1 MSRLRLGV
9 YAGMVA
15 TLLATPWHLLRAEVA
30 LRRAS
35 APTHDLAPAHAVG
48 HTPVVITVTTS
59 RGESKLPVTLDPV
72 AGPAISGEALV
83 RALSGGVLTDVPWV
97 NVTLARQSFRFLLG
111 APVFSFNDRLQP
123 MAGPA
128 FRVRD
133 SVFLPLQ
140 FVIEI
145 LPVVLSERFQWDPR
159 TYTLRDVAPPPP
171 QPEVAVATR
180 PTGKQPGRLPNGLL
194 PGHVVTI
201 DAGHGGIDPG
211 NPGVYFPRGV
221 NEKHVTL
228 QVALL
233 LRDELKQR
241 GVKVVMTRTTDTLIA
256 LMDRGRYCTDECDLF
271 VSLHVDALP
280 ASARRKYGDIDGF
293 HTIIIGEQNT
303 EDADRIARME
313 NEALRYEG
321 DSATETGEGLD
332 FILRNLQ
339 LNEYLR
345 ESARAAELLQ
355 AEVSKVHTGTN
366 RGVKQSRVLAVL
378 NTARRP
384 AILVEMGFSTNPQ
397 DARLMTSRKSQM
409 SLATAMADAIV
420 EYLLEY
426 ERKIGGG
433 SAGGRG
439 R

>member
-1 MSRLRLGV
+1 ML
-9 YAGMVA
+9 AGTPGFTAAEVRPGHA
-15 TLLATPWHLLRAEVA
+15 LDAEAATPAA
-30 LRRAS
+30 
-35 APTHDLAPAHAVG
+35 
-48 HTPVVITVTTS
+48 ITVTTA
-59 RGESKLPVTLDPV
+59 RGESRLTVVESPES
-72 AGPAISGEALV
+72 GPAISGEGLV

-123 MAGPA
+123 LAGAPY
-128 FRVRD
+128 RVRD

-140 FVIEI
+140 FVTEI
-145 LPVVLSERFQWDPR
+145 LPEMLSERFQWDPR
-159 TYTLRDVAPPPP
+159 TYILRDLAPPA

-194 PGHVVTI
+194 PGHVVTV

-233 LRDELKQR
+233 LRDELKRR
-241 GVKVVMTRTTDTLIA
+241 GIKVVMTRTTDTLIA

-293 HTIIIGEQNT
+293 HTIIIGEENT

-313 NEALRYEG
+313 NDALRYEG
-321 DSATETGEGLD
+321 GDTASQSGGGLD

-339 LNEYLR
+339 MNEYLR
-345 ESARAAELLQ
+345 ESARAAELVQ
-355 AEVSKVHTGTN
+355 GEVAKVHTGTN

-397 DARLMTSRKSQM
+397 DARLMTSRKSQL
-409 SLATAMADAIV
+409 SLATAIADAVV

-426 ERKIGGG
+426 ERKTGGA
-433 SAGGRG
+433 SAGRG
-439 R
+439 RR